1 MKFEKPFHIK
11 LQPEYYI
18 NEPSDFGDVSTM
30 NETAKDLGGIPLIVG
45 LDTELNHDYNLY
57 KSGGRMNW
65 NLYNEPDTD
74 KPEINVQLMRIWA
87 LQMVTQ
93 MINEKA
99 YVNEI
104 DSRPVFNIKE
114 EDKNVFLNVVVEM
127 TKTLHAELEKSSESM
142 VLKKRSKFKLTE

>member
-18 NEPSDFGDVSTM
+18 NEPSDIGDVSTM
-30 NETAKDLGGIPLIVG
+30 NKTAKDLGGIPLNVS

-65 NLYNEPDTD
+65 NLYNETD
-74 KPEINVQLMRIWA
+74 SEKPEINVQLMRIWA

-114 EDKNVFLNVVVEM
+114 EDKNVFVNVVVEM
-127 TKTLHAELEKSSESM
+127 TKTLHNELEKSSESM